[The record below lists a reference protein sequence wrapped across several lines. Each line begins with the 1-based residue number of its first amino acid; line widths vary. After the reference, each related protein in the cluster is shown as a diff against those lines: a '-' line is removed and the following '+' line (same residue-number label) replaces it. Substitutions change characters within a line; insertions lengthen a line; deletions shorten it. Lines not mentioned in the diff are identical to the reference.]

1 MHFTNRASAGRLL
14 GERLI
19 HLRGQH
25 PLVLGIPRGGVPVAA
40 PVASALDG
48 DLDVLLVR
56 KLRTPGAPEVAMGA
70 IDELGHVLRLPHDAD
85 QARDPQSKADWD
97 AEVATQAAAIRTRRQ
112 LLSGVRPPA
121 VLRGRLVIL
130 VDDGVATGATMRAA
144 VDAAKRQGASR
155 VIVALPVAAADAL
168 EGLDRVADEV
178 VCLHVPAWFTGVGAF
193 YDDFGEV
200 SDAEVVALLRPA
212 TPAS

>member
-1 MHFTNRASAGRLL
+1 MHFTNRAEAGRLL
-14 GERLI
+14 GQRLS

-40 PVASALDG
+40 PVAAALAG
-48 DLDVLLVR
+48 ELDVLLVR

-70 IDELGHVLRLPHDAD
+70 IDEAGHVLRMHPDEVRDA
-85 QARDPQSKADWD
+85 ASESAWT
-97 AEVATQAAAIRTRRQ
+97 AEVATQAAAIRARRRVI
-112 LLSGVRPPA
+112 SGVRPAAP
-121 VLRGRLVIL
+121 LRGRLVVL

-144 VDAAKRQGASR
+144 VEAAKRQGAAR

-168 EGLDRVADEV
+168 AMLDGVADEV
-178 VCLHVPAWFTGVGAF
+178 VCLPVPAWFTGVGAF
-193 YDDFGEV
+193 YEDFGEV
-200 SDAEVVALLRPA
+200 SDAEVVALLRST

>member
-1 MHFTNRASAGRLL
+1 MHFTNRAEAGRLL
-14 GERLI
+14 GQRLS

-40 PVASALDG
+40 PVAAALAG
-48 DLDVLLVR
+48 ELDVLLVR

-70 IDELGHVLRLPHDAD
+70 IDEAGHVLRMHPDEVRDA
-85 QARDPQSKADWD
+85 ASESAWT
-97 AEVATQAAAIRTRRQ
+97 AEVATQAAAIRARRRVI
-112 LLSGVRPPA
+112 SGVRPAAP
-121 VLRGRLVIL
+121 LRGRLVVL

-144 VDAAKRQGASR
+144 VEAAKRQGAAR

-168 EGLDRVADEV
+168 AMLDGVADEV
-178 VCLHVPAWFTGVGAF
+178 VCLPVPACFTGVGAF
-193 YDDFGEV
+193 YEDFGEV
-200 SDAEVVALLRPA
+200 SDAEVVALLRST

>member
-1 MHFTNRASAGRLL
+1 
-14 GERLI
+14 
-19 HLRGQH
+19 
-25 PLVLGIPRGGVPVAA
+25 
-40 PVASALDG
+40 
-48 DLDVLLVR
+48 
-56 KLRTPGAPEVAMGA
+56 
-70 IDELGHVLRLPHDAD
+70 
-85 QARDPQSKADWD
+85 
-97 AEVATQAAAIRTRRQ
+97 
-112 LLSGVRPPA
+112 VRPPA

-168 EGLDRVADEV
+168 ERLDRVADEV
-178 VCLHVPAWFTGVGAF
+178 VCLHVPAWFTGVGAC

>member
-1 MHFTNRASAGRLL
+1 MHFTNRTAAGRML
-14 GERLI
+14 GERLA

-40 PVASALDG
+40 PVAVATEG
-48 DLDVLLVR
+48 DLDVMLVR

-70 IDELGHVLRLPHDAD
+70 IDEAGHVLRMHPAYGGDA
-85 QARDPQSKADWD
+85 AWE
-97 AEVATQAAAIRTRRQ
+97 AEVSTQADVIRARRT
-112 LLSGVRPPA
+112 LLSGVRPA
-121 VLRGRLVIL
+121 VPLRGRLVIL

-144 VDAAKRQGASR
+144 VAAAKRQGAAR
-155 VIVALPVAAADAL
+155 VVVALPVAAADAMAPL
-168 EGLDRVADEV
+168 EATADEV
-178 VCLHVPAWFTGVGAF
+178 VCLHVPEWFTGVGAC

>member
-1 MHFTNRASAGRLL
+1 MHFTNRAEAGRLL
-14 GERLI
+14 GQRLSN
-19 HLRGQH
+19 LRGQH

-40 PVASALDG
+40 PVAAALAG
-48 DLDVLLVR
+48 ELDVLLVR

-70 IDELGHVLRLPHDAD
+70 IDEAGHVLRMHPDEVRDA
-85 QARDPQSKADWD
+85 ASESAWT
-97 AEVATQAAAIRTRRQ
+97 AEVATQAAAIRARRRVI
-112 LLSGVRPPA
+112 SGVRPAAP
-121 VLRGRLVIL
+121 LRGRLVVL

-144 VDAAKRQGASR
+144 VDAAKRQGAAR

-168 EGLDRVADEV
+168 AMLDGVADEV

-193 YDDFGEV
+193 YEDFGEV
-200 SDAEVVALLRPA
+200 SDAEVVALLRPT

>member
-1 MHFTNRASAGRLL
+1 MHFTNRAEAGRLL
-14 GERLI
+14 GQRLS

-40 PVASALDG
+40 PVAAALAG
-48 DLDVLLVR
+48 ELDVLLVR

-70 IDELGHVLRLPHDAD
+70 IDEAGHVLRMHPDEVRDA
-85 QARDPQSKADWD
+85 ASESAWT
-97 AEVATQAAAIRTRRQ
+97 AEVATQAAAIRARRRVI
-112 LLSGVRPPA
+112 SGVRPAAP
-121 VLRGRLVIL
+121 LRGRLVVL

-144 VDAAKRQGASR
+144 VEAAKRQGAAR

-168 EGLDRVADEV
+168 AMLDGVADEV
-178 VCLHVPAWFTGVGAF
+178 VCLPVPAWFTGVGAF
-193 YDDFGEV
+193 YEDFGEV
-200 SDAEVVALLRPA
+200 SDAEVVALLRPT

>member
-1 MHFTNRASAGRLL
+1 
-14 GERLI
+14 
-19 HLRGQH
+19 
-25 PLVLGIPRGGVPVAA
+25 
-40 PVASALDG
+40 
-48 DLDVLLVR
+48 
-56 KLRTPGAPEVAMGA
+56 
-70 IDELGHVLRLPHDAD
+70 VLRLPHDAD